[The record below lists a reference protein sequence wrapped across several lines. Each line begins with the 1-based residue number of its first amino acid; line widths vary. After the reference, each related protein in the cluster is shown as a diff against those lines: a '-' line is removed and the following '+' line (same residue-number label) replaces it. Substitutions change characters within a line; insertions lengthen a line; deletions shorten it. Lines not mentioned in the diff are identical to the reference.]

1 MENVMQE
8 IMNPLSNA
16 NASNLIRTARAVQQ
30 NVYFGYPAGVSLTDF
45 VTDDMKALV
54 HPHWSKFPPVNPMWH
69 YLLGT
74 IYIFLGMISLF
85 GNGVVISLFTKTK
98 ELRSTANMFV
108 VNLAFS
114 DFCMMVTQLPMF
126 VHNSFNGGIWLF
138 GPAAC
143 ELYACTG
150 SIFGA
155 TSICT
160 MAVIAYDRYNVIVKG
175 MSGTRMTSK
184 KATILI
190 ACCWTYAT
198 VWSIMPYFG
207 FGRYIP
213 EGILDSCSFDYLTR
227 DQQTKVFGLCLF
239 FFLYCIPLS
248 FITFCYYFIVKT
260 IFEHENTLREQ
271 AKRMNV
277 SSLRTNADSNATSAE
292 IRIAKVA
299 LCNIAL
305 WAAMWTPYAAIV
317 LQGLLGDQSS
327 ITPLVTI
334 LPALIAKSASICN
347 PVVYAISHPKFRLAL
362 QEKYPWFCI
371 NEPIKADNDSV
382 CSTKT
387 AASSTPS
394 EST

>member
-1 MENVMQE
+1 
-8 IMNPLSNA
+8 MNPSLSFNTT
-16 NASNLIRTARAVQQ
+16 LIRSARAIQP
-30 NVYFGYPAGVSLTDF
+30 NVHFGYPPGVSLTDF
-45 VTDDMKALV
+45 VTDDMKALI

-74 IYIFLGMISLF
+74 IYIFLGVVSLC
-85 GNGVVISLFTKTK
+85 GNGIVISLFTKTK
-98 ELRSTANMFV
+98 GLRSTANMFV

-114 DFCMMVTQLPMF
+114 DFCMMISQFPMF

-143 ELYACTG
+143 ELYACLG
-150 SIFGA
+150 GVFGA

-175 MSGTRMTSK
+175 MAGTKMTSK
-184 KATILI
+184 RAATLI
-190 ACCWTYAT
+190 ACCWIYAT
-198 VWSIMPYFG
+198 GWSITPYFG

-227 DQQTKVFGLCLF
+227 DEQTKAFVLCLF
-239 FFLYCIPLS
+239 IFLYCIPLT
-248 FITFCYYFIVKT
+248 FITCCYYFIVKT
-260 IFEHENTLREQ
+260 IFFHEKTLRDQ
-271 AKRMNV
+271 AKKMNV
-277 SSLRTNADSNATSAE
+277 TSLRSNADSNAASAE
-292 IRIAKVA
+292 IKIAKVA

-317 LQGLLGDQSS
+317 LKGIFGDQST

-334 LPALIAKSASICN
+334 LPSLITKSASICN
-347 PVVYAISHPKFRLAL
+347 PIVYAISHPKFRLAL

-371 NEPIKADNDSV
+371 NEPVKSDNESI

-387 AASSTPS
+387 GVSSSSTT

>member
-1 MENVMQE
+1 MEGIVPSVEMSNVTLVRM
-8 IMNPLSNA
+8 
-16 NASNLIRTARAVQQ
+16 ARAIQKTP
-30 NVYFGYPAGVSLTDF
+30 NFGYPAGVSIVDL
-45 VTDDMKALV
+45 VPEDMKSLV
-54 HPHWSKFPPVNPMWH
+54 HIHWNQFPPVNPMWH

-74 IYIFLGMISLF
+74 LYIFLGVISLI

-98 ELRSTANMFV
+98 ELRGTANMFV

-114 DFCMMVTQLPMF
+114 DFCMMITQFPMF
-126 VHNSFNGGIWLF
+126 VHNSFNGGQWLF
-138 GPAAC
+138 GPSAC

-184 KATILI
+184 KACILI
-190 ACCWTYAT
+190 GCCWAYAIG
-198 VWSIMPYFG
+198 WSIMPYFG

-227 DQQTKVFGLCLF
+227 DSSTKAFGLCLF
-239 FFLYCIPLS
+239 FFLYCIPLA
-248 FITFCYYFIVKT
+248 FITFCYYFIVQT
-260 IFEHENTLREQ
+260 IFDHEKTMREQ
-271 AKRMNV
+271 AKKMNV
-277 SSLRTNADSNATSAE
+277 TSLRSNADQNAQSAE

-299 LCNIAL
+299 LMNIAL

-317 LQGLLGDQSS
+317 LQGLLGDQTK

-334 LPALIAKSASICN
+334 LPALIAKSASIAN
-347 PVVYAISHPKFRLAL
+347 PIVYAVSHPKFRLAL
-362 QEKYPWFCI
+362 QEKYPWFCVHEQRESCE
-371 NEPIKADNDSV
+371 NSIKDNKSEVSSV
-382 CSTKT
+382 
-387 AASSTPS
+387 SS
-394 EST
+394 

>member
-1 MENVMQE
+1 
-8 IMNPLSNA
+8 
-16 NASNLIRTARAVQQ
+16 
-30 NVYFGYPAGVSLTDF
+30 
-45 VTDDMKALV
+45 
-54 HPHWSKFPPVNPMWH
+54 
-69 YLLGT
+69 
-74 IYIFLGMISLF
+74 
-85 GNGVVISLFTKTK
+85 
-98 ELRSTANMFV
+98 
-108 VNLAFS
+108 
-114 DFCMMVTQLPMF
+114 MF
-126 VHNSFNGGIWLF
+126 VHNSFNDGIWLF

-143 ELYACTG
+143 ELYACLG

-175 MSGTRMTSK
+175 MAGTKMTSK
-184 KATILI
+184 REATLI
-190 ACCWTYAT
+190 ACCWIYAT
-198 VWSIMPYFG
+198 GWSITPYFG

-227 DQQTKVFGLCLF
+227 DEQVKSFLIFVSMHVFVHAYF
-239 FFLYCIPLS
+239 CILHPVGY
-248 FITFCYYFIVKT
+248 CYYFIVTT
-260 IFEHENTLREQ
+260 IFDHEKTLREQ
-271 AKRMNV
+271 AKKMNV
-277 SSLRTNADSNATSAE
+277 TSLRSNADSNAASAE
-292 IRIAKVA
+292 IKIAKVA

-305 WAAMWTPYAAIV
+305 WAAMWTPYASIV
-317 LQGLLGDQSS
+317 LKGLIGDQST

-371 NEPIKADNDSV
+371 NEPVKSDNESI

-387 AASSTPS
+387 GASSCSTT

>member
-1 MENVMQE
+1 MDNVIE
-8 IMNPLSNA
+8 IMNPLSG
-16 NASNLIRTARAVQQ
+16 SNITLIRSARAIQKGLQ
-30 NVYFGYPAGVSLTDF
+30 FGYAPGVAITDF
-45 VTDDMKALV
+45 VTEDMKALI
-54 HPHWSKFPPVNPMWH
+54 HPHWNKFPPVNPMWH

-74 IYIFLGMISLF
+74 IYIFLGAISLI

-98 ELRSTANMFV
+98 GLRSTANMFV

-114 DFCMMVTQLPMF
+114 DFCMMITQFPMF

-160 MAVIAYDRYNVIVKG
+160 MAVIAYDRYNVIVRG
-175 MSGTRMTSK
+175 MAGTRMTSK
-184 KATILI
+184 RATMLILF
-190 ACCWTYAT
+190 CWTYAT
-198 VWSIMPYFG
+198 AWSITPYFG
-207 FGRYIP
+207 FGKYIP

-227 DQQTKVFGLCLF
+227 DQMTKTFGLCLF
-239 FFLYCIPLS
+239 FFLYCCPLAV
-248 FITFCYYFIVKT
+248 ITFCYYFIVKT

-271 AKRMNV
+271 ARRMNV
-277 SSLRTNADSNATSAE
+277 TSLRSNADANATSAE
-292 IRIAKVA
+292 IKIAKVA

-305 WAAMWTPYAAIV
+305 WVGMWTPYAAIV
-317 LQGLLGDQSS
+317 LQGLLGDQGS
-327 ITPLVTI
+327 ITPLVSI

-347 PVVYAISHPKFRLAL
+347 PIVYAISHPKFRLAL

-371 NEPIKADNDSV
+371 HEPVKSDNESV
-382 CSTKT
+382 ITSKT
-387 AASSTPS
+387 EMVAETVSST
-394 EST
+394 